1 MQVNQQKLNLV
12 SLYGN
17 ANYMDIYGGSVVLTG
32 TIVTGFFIN
41 QLSSYTNNI
50 FKDMKKDW
58 DQKRCKPYYMP
69 FAGHVNPHP
78 HKSKTQVAIE
88 NFNDCISGYSEGI
101 FDNFRGP
108 ANSLTKSLMQI
119 KLSNDIDKAKIRETI
134 ENERKASTETKLDM
148 MDLGKI
154 LMTGGQRI
162 IVQFRDFFHKIEAMF
177 LTLVFS
183 ITGSMNLMAQ
193 GVSFIQKMVEIAFY
207 IALAI
212 LIVIIGL
219 IVAAIVF
226 KFSIL
231 AIPAGIMK
239 IIFLVII
246 LCFLVL
252 VIGIHVLNMELKNIL
267 LGSDLRPGYNES
279 KYNGENITGDG
290 SRGVLD
296 IIEEEENI
304 KDKYGK

>member
-17 ANYMDIYGGSVVLTG
+17 ANYMDIYGGSVILTG
-32 TIVTGFFIN
+32 TIVTGFLIN
-41 QLSSYTNNI
+41 QMSSYTNNI

-78 HKSKTQVAIE
+78 YKSKTQVAVE

-108 ANSLTKSLMQI
+108 TNSLTKSLVQI
-119 KLSNDIDKAKIRETI
+119 KLSNDIDKDKIQENI
-134 ENERKASTETKLDM
+134 EKEKEESTKTTLGM
-148 MDLGKI
+148 MDIGKI

-219 IVAAIVF
+219 IAVAIAF
-226 KFSIL
+226 EFSIL
-231 AIPAGIMK
+231 AIPTGIMK
-239 IIFLVII
+239 IIFII
-246 LCFLVL
+246 IIICFLVL
-252 VIGIHVLNMELKNIL
+252 VIGIHVLNMEFKNIL

-279 KYNGENITGDG
+279 EYNSEKITGDG